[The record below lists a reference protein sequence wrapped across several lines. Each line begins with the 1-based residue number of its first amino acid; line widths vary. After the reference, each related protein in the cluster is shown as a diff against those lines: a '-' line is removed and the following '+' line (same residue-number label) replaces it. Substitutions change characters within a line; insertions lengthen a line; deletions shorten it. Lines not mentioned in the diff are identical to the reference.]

1 MNILVYFIFH
11 LNTYSHERAHTHALI
26 VDIIFSIQSHL
37 PMNHCWPLGSEM
49 WLPHAVDGRLL
60 VSASTAT
67 VRDRVDA
74 SRHCTVV
81 WDTECKGC
89 DSQLHEGKS
98 VLSHS

>member
-1 MNILVYFIFH
+1 
-11 LNTYSHERAHTHALI
+11 
-26 VDIIFSIQSHL
+26 
-37 PMNHCWPLGSEM
+37 M
-49 WLPHAVDGRLL
+49 WLPDAVDGRLL

-89 DSQLHEGKS
+89 DS
-98 VLSHS
+98 